1 MKKELLSIMFLL
13 GASIALLNV
22 MPEINQ
28 TDSVVHQLKDKDI
41 DLVVNENNKLENSA
55 TPVTFDIIR
64 ISQDG
69 DTIMAGKSEPNVE
82 IFLFE
87 NKKKFGVD

>member
-22 MPEINQ
+22 IPEINQ

-41 DLVVNENNKLENSA
+41 DLGVNENNKSVNLA

-69 DTIMAGKSEPNVE
+69 DTIMAGKSEPNLE

-87 NKKKFGVD
+87 NIFAN